1 MKFNAAIF
9 DMDGLM
15 FDTEELFLRAFEGDI
30 GKAVGYR
37 FTREGM
43 KQLIGLNR
51 PAAIE
56 KFPQLFPG
64 CPESGEACLKRY
76 RAWMDDYI
84 RENGVPVKPGLRELL
99 ASLKQ
104 AYILCAVATS
114 TFTNVAIGYLKNA
127 GVLNCFAAIVGG
139 DQVTKSKPD
148 PEIFQ
153 LAMRALGKQTPETC
167 VVFEDSR
174 NGLLA
179 GANGGFPVIVV
190 PDLFDPTLELPG
202 LCYARCAR
210 LDEAIDVIQNS

>member
-1 MKFNAAIF
+1 M
-9 DMDGLM
+9 
-15 FDTEELFLRAFEGDI
+15 
-30 GKAVGYR
+30 
-37 FTREGM
+37 
-43 KQLIGLNR
+43 
-51 PAAIE
+51 
-56 KFPQLFPG
+56 
-64 CPESGEACLKRY
+64 
-76 RAWMDDYI
+76 
-84 RENGVPVKPGLRELL
+84 
-99 ASLKQ
+99 
-104 AYILCAVATS
+104 ATS

-202 LCYARCAR
+202 LCYAKCAR

>member
-1 MKFNAAIF
+1 
-9 DMDGLM
+9 
-15 FDTEELFLRAFEGDI
+15 
-30 GKAVGYR
+30 
-37 FTREGM
+37 M
-43 KQLIGLNR
+43 KQLIGQNR

-64 CPESGEACLKRY
+64 CPESGEACLQRY

-99 ASLKQ
+99 AWLKQ
-104 AYILCAVATS
+104 AHILCAVATS

-139 DQVTKSKPD
+139 DQVSRSKPD

>member
-64 CPESGEACLKRY
+64 CPESGEACLQRY
-76 RAWMDDYI
+76 QPCLDA
-84 RENGVPVKPGLRELL
+84 EL
-99 ASLKQ
+99 
-104 AYILCAVATS
+104 
-114 TFTNVAIGYLKNA
+114 F
-127 GVLNCFAAIVGG
+127 
-139 DQVTKSKPD
+139 
-148 PEIFQ
+148 
-153 LAMRALGKQTPETC
+153 
-167 VVFEDSR
+167 
-174 NGLLA
+174 
-179 GANGGFPVIVV
+179 
-190 PDLFDPTLELPG
+190 
-202 LCYARCAR
+202 
-210 LDEAIDVIQNS
+210 

>member
-64 CPESGEACLKRY
+64 CPESGEACLQRY

-99 ASLKQ
+99 AWLKQ
-104 AYILCAVATS
+104 AHILCAVATS

-153 LAMRALGKQTPETC
+153 LAMRALGTQTP
-167 VVFEDSR
+167 
-174 NGLLA
+174 
-179 GANGGFPVIVV
+179 
-190 PDLFDPTLELPG
+190 
-202 LCYARCAR
+202 
-210 LDEAIDVIQNS
+210 

>member
-64 CPESGEACLKRY
+64 CPVSCDEAY
-76 RAWMDDYI
+76 AISHVWMQNYFDTH
-84 RENGVPVKPGLRELL
+84 GVPVKPGLRELL
-99 ASLKQ
+99 DFLK
-104 AYILCAVATS
+104 ANGCTCALATS
-114 TFTNVAIGYLKNA
+114 SNRSVADYYLA
-127 GVLNCFAAIVGG
+127 DAHLADYFSVLVCG
-139 DQVTKSKPD
+139 DEVTRSKPD
-148 PEIFQ
+148 PQTFL
-153 LAMRALGKQTPETC
+153 LAMQKLGAQSPAQC
-167 VVFEDSR
+167 AVFEDSR

-179 GANGGFPVIVV
+179 GATGGFPVFLV
-190 PDLFDPTLELPG
+190 PDLIEPTPEMQA
-202 LCYARCAR
+202 LCCATCKT
-210 LDEAIDVIQNS
+210 LSDAIALLQ